1 MVNRGRTAPERILI
15 ICPNWV
21 GDMVMATPALKAMR
35 QCYPHASISLLV
47 RPNIRLV
54 IEDLPYYDRI
64 IEFDAKGKEHG
75 LRGLLFCSRRLQKE
89 HFDWVLILPN
99 SFSSA
104 LLSFLSFIP
113 RRIGYNRNM
122 RSWMLTDRI
131 PPAKN
136 GFQIVPLPKV
146 ERYLTMCSYLGC
158 KSTSQKYQLAISPQV
173 ENKVDDLYHEYNLNQ
188 NNVNIVIIPGA
199 AYGSSKCWKTEY
211 FAQVADQL
219 IEKYHCHIMII
230 PGPDEVTIARD
241 IEKAMKHHPI
251 ALTKEIV
258 PLDVLKGII
267 KRSSL
272 VITNDTGPR
281 HFATAFEKPVV
292 VLMGPTNPIYTQA
305 NLERTIVLREE
316 LDCSP
321 CHLRECP
328 TDHKCMKLITPQK
341 VLTTCDELIKKFLN

>member
-1 MVNRGRTAPERILI
+1 MNRVRTAPEKLLI

-35 QCYPHASISLLV
+35 QCYPHSSISLLV
-47 RPNIRLV
+47 RPYIRLV

-64 IEFDAKGKEHG
+64 IEFDAKGKERG
-75 LRGLLFCSRRLQKE
+75 LRGILSCSLRLQKE
-89 HFDWVLILPN
+89 RFDWALILPN

-104 LLSFLSFIP
+104 LLSFLSLIP
-113 RRIGYNRNM
+113 RRIGYKRNM

-136 GFQIVPLPKV
+136 GIHIIPVPKV

-158 KSTSQKYQLAISPQV
+158 KPTSQKYELAISQHV
-173 ENKVDDLYHEYNLNQ
+173 ESKVDDLFQEYNLNQ
-188 NNVNIVIIPGA
+188 STITIVIIPGA
-199 AYGSSKCWKTEY
+199 AYGSSKCWKAGY

-219 IEKYHCHIMII
+219 IEKYQCHVII
-230 PGPDEVTIARD
+230 VPGPDEVTIARD
-241 IEKAMKHHPI
+241 IEKSMKHQPI
-251 ALTKEIV
+251 TLTKEIV
-258 PLDVLKGII
+258 PLDILKGII
-267 KRSSL
+267 KRSSM

-292 VLMGPTNPIYTQA
+292 VIMGPTNPIYTQA

-328 TDHKCMKLITPQK
+328 TNHKCMELITPQK
-341 VLTTCDELIKKFLN
+341 VLNACDELIEKFLN

>member
-1 MVNRGRTAPERILI
+1 
-15 ICPNWV
+15 
-21 GDMVMATPALKAMR
+21 MATPALKAMR
-35 QCYPHASISLLV
+35 QCYPHSFISVLV
-47 RPNIRLV
+47 RPHIRLV
-54 IEDLPYYDRI
+54 IEDLPYYDSI
-64 IEFDAKGKEHG
+64 IEFDAKGKECG
-75 LRGLLFCSRRLQKE
+75 VQGILSCSRRLQKE
-89 HFDWVLILPN
+89 HFNWVLILPN

-104 LLSFLSFIP
+104 LLSLLSSIP

-136 GFQIVPLPKV
+136 GIHIVPVPKV

-158 KSTSQKYQLAISPQV
+158 KTTSQKYELAISPHV
-173 ENKVDDLYHEYNLNQ
+173 ESKVDDLYFKHNLNHT
-188 NNVNIVIIPGA
+188 NMTIVIIPGA

-219 IEKYHCHIMII
+219 IEKYKCTIIII

-251 ALTKEIV
+251 ALIKEIV

-267 KRSSL
+267 KRSSM

-281 HFATAFEKPVV
+281 HCATAFEKPVV

-328 TDHKCMKLITPQK
+328 TDHKCMELITPQK
-341 VLTTCDELIKKFLN
+341 VLTACDELIKKFLN